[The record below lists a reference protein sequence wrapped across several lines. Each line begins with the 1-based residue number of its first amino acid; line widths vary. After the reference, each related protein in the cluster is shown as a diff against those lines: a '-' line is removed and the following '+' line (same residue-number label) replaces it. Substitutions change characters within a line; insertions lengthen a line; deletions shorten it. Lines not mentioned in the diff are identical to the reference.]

1 MNIVITGGA
10 GFLGQRLAKALLHG
24 SCPLAFDTLILAD
37 ITPPP
42 APLPDTRLQCL
53 ALDLSQPG
61 AAERLIDA
69 DCGVLFHL
77 AAIVSSHAESDF
89 DLGMQVNFDA
99 TRQLLEAAR
108 HRAPGMKFIF
118 TSSLAVFGGEL
129 PPVIDDRCAVT
140 PQSSYGAQKAMCE
153 LLINDYARK
162 GFVDGRVLR
171 LPTISVRPGKPNK
184 AASSFASGI
193 IREPLHGEPAVCPVD
208 AELALWLSSPAAV
221 VSNFIHAAT
230 LPASAFGALRTLNLP
245 GISVRVRE
253 MLEALRTVAGDAV
266 AARVRFEPD
275 AAINRIVAGWPGE
288 FDTRR
293 AQQLG
298 FIADESF
305 EQAIRAFIRDD
316 MPQGGADHGDVYPN
330 HRAGG
335 GGVRTDLPRAAHP
348 RACADRHAYRRLHRR
363 HYRRHGR
370 HANRRRHHQGLRLH
384 ARQHRHRHRAGG
396 DDGPGAGGLRRR
408 RADRLQL
415 YQVAGQKARGVGAG
429 HHRLYRQHPDF
440 RRFGVRHPLSAGQ
453 GAGEKGKRNLLTLGV
468 ALAGGLILTHHAVPP
483 TPGPLGVAGIFGVDI
498 GAMMLAGLVL
508 AIPA

>member
-24 SCPLAFDTLILAD
+24 RCPLAFDTLILAD

-42 APLPDTRLQCL
+42 APLPDARLQCL
-53 ALDLSQPG
+53 ALDLAQPG

-89 DLGMQVNFDA
+89 DLGMQVNFD
-99 TRQLLEAAR
+99 
-108 HRAPGMKFIF
+108 
-118 TSSLAVFGGEL
+118 GGEL

-193 IREPLHGEPAVCPVD
+193 IREPLHGEQAVCPVD

-230 LPASAFGALRTLNLP
+230 LPSSAFGALRTLNLP

-253 MLEALRTVAGDAV
+253 MLEALRAVAGDAV

-316 MPQGGADHGDVYPN
+316 MPQGGG
-330 HRAGG
+330 
-335 GGVRTDLPRAAHP
+335 
-348 RACADRHAYRRLHRR
+348 
-363 HYRRHGR
+363 
-370 HANRRRHHQGLRLH
+370 
-384 ARQHRHRHRAGG
+384 
-396 DDGPGAGGLRRR
+396 
-408 RADRLQL
+408 
-415 YQVAGQKARGVGAG
+415 
-429 HHRLYRQHPDF
+429 
-440 RRFGVRHPLSAGQ
+440 
-453 GAGEKGKRNLLTLGV
+453 
-468 ALAGGLILTHHAVPP
+468 
-483 TPGPLGVAGIFGVDI
+483 
-498 GAMMLAGLVL
+498 
-508 AIPA
+508 

>member
-61 AAERLIDA
+61 AAERLIDV

-99 TRQLLEAAR
+99 TRQLLEAVR

-129 PPVIDDRCAVT
+129 PPVIDDRSAVT

-253 MLEALRTVAGDAV
+253 MLEALRAVAGDVV

-316 MPQGGADHGDVYPN
+316 MPQGGG
-330 HRAGG
+330 
-335 GGVRTDLPRAAHP
+335 
-348 RACADRHAYRRLHRR
+348 
-363 HYRRHGR
+363 
-370 HANRRRHHQGLRLH
+370 
-384 ARQHRHRHRAGG
+384 
-396 DDGPGAGGLRRR
+396 
-408 RADRLQL
+408 
-415 YQVAGQKARGVGAG
+415 
-429 HHRLYRQHPDF
+429 
-440 RRFGVRHPLSAGQ
+440 
-453 GAGEKGKRNLLTLGV
+453 
-468 ALAGGLILTHHAVPP
+468 
-483 TPGPLGVAGIFGVDI
+483 
-498 GAMMLAGLVL
+498 
-508 AIPA
+508 